1 MVKFSAQRDKMKE
14 IILTLVFSIVL
25 LLVMF
30 YPAIKIME
38 FVEQKK
44 ELSQKAYMLYTLLIT
59 ALLSLIAGGLLSFM

>member
-1 MVKFSAQRDKMKE
+1 MKE

-59 ALLSLIAGGLLSFM
+59 ALLSLIAGGLLSFV